1 MWLVKICMLNE
12 IYKFN
17 FCEIKNEKKEVS
29 NKKIID
35 SLHNICDIITTIDK
49 RLYLSC
55 SINDEGVLVI

>member
-1 MWLVKICMLNE
+1 MCMLNE
-12 IYKFN
+12 IYTFN
-17 FCEIKNEKKEVS
+17 FCEIENYKWKS

-35 SLHNICDIITTIDK
+35 SSHNICDILTTIDK

>member
-1 MWLVKICMLNE
+1 MNKENMQSA
-12 IYKFN
+12 
-17 FCEIKNEKKEVS
+17 IKGNTKVG

-35 SLHNICDIITTIDK
+35 SSHNICDIITTIDK